1 MKKSPDE
8 IYLQGF
14 ARLNDSVRNSKLV
27 LSDMLII
34 DMARKGDDKE
44 TKNIGDDEGADA
56 GASIESWT
64 IVAV

>member
-1 MKKSPDE
+1 MLNSEKSPDE
-8 IYLQGF
+8 IYPQGF
-14 ARLNDSVRNSKLV
+14 VRLNDSVRNSKLV

-56 GASIESWT
+56 GVSIEN
-64 IVAV
+64 